1 MIETGTSLRTIG
13 GVVSS
18 TATPSVPEL
27 RRRSKLSDPAL
38 VPPKDPKGA
47 GSASDAVE
55 DRTFESLS
63 DQTINAIRPTLKTQN
78 NCRPVRMRVSL
89 ERLQAAIGELDTAQ
103 DDSLLKTAHLILAEE
118 RLRVELLRQR
128 LQMVLEG

>member
-1 MIETGTSLRTIG
+1 MIETVTSLRTVG

-27 RRRSKLSDPAL
+27 RRRSKLSDPAQ
-38 VPPKDPKGA
+38 VPPKGPD
-47 GSASDAVE
+47 SMSDTIE
-55 DRTFESLS
+55 DRAFESLS

-89 ERLQAAIGELDTAQ
+89 ERLKAAIADLDITQ
-103 DDSLLKTAHLILAEE
+103 DDPLLKTAHLILAEE
-118 RLRVELLRQR
+118 QLRVELLRQR